1 MCVPSP
7 GRSGADVHAGG
18 VSPFRGGAV
27 CVCDMNKTPGTQGD
41 SRPASRKK
49 TVVWQGCR
57 DSGGMPGE
65 GMQKVRRG
73 DSPKFRKK

>member
-1 MCVPSP
+1 M
-7 GRSGADVHAGG
+7 
-18 VSPFRGGAV
+18 FRLPEEAAPMSMPAACLLSEAEL